1 MSISLDKVG
10 NYSNLDLT
18 RRDRDKN
25 FHSGV
30 MVGWNKKKG
39 QDAGYGKSILDPR
52 VGVMRSFYLTN
63 PDHNFLLSIT

>member
-1 MSISLDKVG
+1 M
-10 NYSNLDLT
+10 
-18 RRDRDKN
+18 
-25 FHSGV
+25 
-30 MVGWNKKKG
+30 GWNKKKG